1 MRSSR
6 ERVPTSVQPH
16 PQAPS
21 EPSESWG
28 PARAAA
34 RRALLALQKPA
45 GRRRKIT
52 AGRRALGGSRSA
64 AAVGPGGVG
73 WVGSAPPQSRA
84 PAASGL
90 EARQMPAA
98 SCTSHAPFS
107 SAFLLRPVPA
117 LFFHAKLGWREGPT
131 PGAPGCRTVRAPGPG
146 ALTPS
151 RWAPACRRP
160 WPAVLRGWREATTP
174 RAGGA
179 AGSGPS
185 L

>member
-1 MRSSR
+1 MRSSP

-21 EPSESWG
+21 GPSGSWG

-34 RRALLALQKPA
+34 RKELLALQKPA
-45 GRRRKIT
+45 GRRRPIT
-52 AGRRALGGSRSA
+52 TGRQALRRSRSA
-64 AAVGPGGVG
+64 AAVGR
-73 WVGSAPPQSRA
+73 GSARPQSRP
-84 PAASGL
+84 PAASSL

-98 SCTSHAPFS
+98 SCTSHAPL
-107 SAFLLRPVPA
+107 LLRFPPRA
-117 LFFHAKLGWREGPT
+117 GPRPLLTRRTGLEGPT
-131 PGAPGCRTVRAPGPG
+131 PSAPGCPTVRAPGPG

-160 WPAVLRGWREATTP
+160 WPAILLEWRETSRR
-174 RAGGA
+174 RAGGTV
-179 AGSGPS
+179 GSGPR

>member
-1 MRSSR
+1 MRSSP

-21 EPSESWG
+21 EPSGSWG

-34 RRALLALQKPA
+34 RKALLASPKPA
-45 GRRRKIT
+45 GRRRQIT

-64 AAVGPGGVG
+64 AAVGRGGVG
-73 WVGSAPPQSRA
+73 WVGSARPQSRP
-84 PAASGL
+84 PAASSL

-107 SAFLLRPVPA
+107 SAFLLAPVPA
-117 LFFHAKLGWREGPT
+117 LFFHAELGWREGPT
-131 PGAPGCRTVRAPGPG
+131 PGAPGCPTVRAPGPG

-160 WPAVLRGWREATTP
+160 WPAVLRGWREAP
-174 RAGGA
+174 RRRAGGTV
-179 AGSGPS
+179 GSGPR